1 MKPPILRRTTGTA
14 AVACLLLLAP
24 FVLQH
29 GAYAQAGDDPLAL
42 VPKLL
47 QQLETDG
54 FTVQRGA
61 VARVDLVQ
69 LLCQGAAPT
78 AYYNNPGAPYLV
90 LRLPQAPEETAPV
103 LSPLFYRL
111 REDEAVLVV
120 GRTPPPMAYFSYQ
133 TFIYA
138 RWNEI
143 SANYDRLF
151 AYLGD
156 TVNSMTIRTTGPDP
170 YDRPMALIMTG
181 HGITRERLRAA
192 LLAAGYPAA
201 VINTETLAPSLVRFG
216 YGATGDQLAGGIRLA
231 IPGPG
236 SEQAVQKFLDS
247 PPLAVFRVRPKAA
260 FDPDPLPAPVLRTR
274 GTGHTEMDLYPTLQ
288 KLRQAVLD
296 THGSGYK
303 ASDLDTSPWFDEG
316 YPAIQ
321 RKLGA
326 LGTTRDANYLA
337 TPWFDLP
344 EDGFAIVYGVNHAAS
359 GKATYS
365 SAAVYLDPMQQV
377 GVAGAQSPHFSGT
390 AAPYLLGDP
399 SADQFYVW
407 RVARD
412 CSNQPNCMEARSP
425 CAAVKPDAK
434 VRIAFRAYVE
444 PATKVGPYDV
454 ELLYDRVILFTR

>member
-1 MKPPILRRTTGTA
+1 
-14 AVACLLLLAP
+14 
-24 FVLQH
+24 
-29 GAYAQAGDDPLAL
+29 
-42 VPKLL
+42 
-47 QQLETDG
+47 
-54 FTVQRGA
+54 
-61 VARVDLVQ
+61 
-69 LLCQGAAPT
+69 
-78 AYYNNPGAPYLV
+78 
-90 LRLPQAPEETAPV
+90 
-103 LSPLFYRL
+103 
-111 REDEAVLVV
+111 
-120 GRTPPPMAYFSYQ
+120 MAYFSYQ

-138 RWNEI
+138 RWNES
-143 SANYDRLF
+143 SAKNDGLF

-170 YDRPMALIMTG
+170 YDRPMALIMSG
-181 HGITRERLRAA
+181 HGITQERLRAA

-216 YGATGDQLAGGIRLA
+216 YGATADRLNFTLRLA

-236 SEQAVQKFLDS
+236 SEQAVQTFLDS
-247 PPLAVFRVRPKAA
+247 PPLAVFRVRPKVA
-260 FDPDPLPAPVLRTR
+260 FDPAPLPAPVLRTR

-321 RKLGA
+321 RKLKWAPPVADGPV
-326 LGTTRDANYLA
+326 LTTRDANYLA

-365 SAAVYLDPMQQV
+365 SAAVYLDAIQQV
-377 GVAGAQSPHFSGT
+377 GVAGARSPQFSGT

-407 RVARD
+407 KVARD

-434 VRIAFRAYVE
+434 VRIGFRAYVE